1 MVHFSWFLLALTILT
16 SGFTLGIRETFAD
29 DFQLKSMSL
38 FDGDTLAGWEGNAY
52 WFRIE
57 DDAIVAGRLDEKIPH
72 NQFLCTMQRFADFDL
87 RLEAKLVSP
96 NEAQTSES
104 QTSESQT
111 REDPTRDKKK
121 PSLNAGVQ
129 FRTKRIPGDTEVSG
143 YQADMGWIG
152 ERSIWGALYDE
163 SRRRKFLAEPAAD
176 LPQDLVKA
184 NDWNSIRI
192 RCEGPRIQIFIN
204 GVQTVDYTETDDAI
218 ARDGIIGLQIHSGPP
233 AEAHYRNIRIR
244 NLTGG

>member
-1 MVHFSWFLLALTILT
+1 MVRFSWFLLALAVFTH
-16 SGFTLGIRETFAD
+16 GFTPGSREAFAD
-29 DFQLKSMSL
+29 DFELKSMSL

-57 DDAIVAGRLDEKIPH
+57 DDAVVAGRLEEKIPH
-72 NQFLCTMQRFADFDL
+72 NEFLCTMERFADFDL

-96 NEAQTSES
+96 SK
-104 QTSESQT
+104 
-111 REDPTRDKKK
+111 DPSGGKTK

-152 ERSIWGALYDE
+152 DRSIWGALYDE

-176 LPQDLVKA
+176 LPQNLVKE
-184 NDWNSIRI
+184 NDWNSIRV

-204 GVQTVDYTETDDAI
+204 GVQTVDYTETDDTI
-218 ARDGIIGLQIHSGPP
+218 PRDGIIGLQIHSGPP

-244 NLTGG
+244 NLTSK

>member
-1 MVHFSWFLLALTILT
+1 MVRFSWLLAALAVFTH
-16 SGFTLGIRETFAD
+16 GFTLGSREAFAD
-29 DFQLKSMSL
+29 DYELKSMSL
-38 FDGDTLAGWEGNAY
+38 FDGDTLAGWEGNGY

-57 DDAIVAGRLDEKIPH
+57 DDVIVAGRLDEKIPH
-72 NQFLCTMQRFADFDL
+72 NEFLCTMERFADFDL
-87 RLEAKLVSP
+87 RLEAKLVS
-96 NEAQTSES
+96 AS
-104 QTSESQT
+104 
-111 REDPTRDKKK
+111 DKEK

-143 YQADMGWIG
+143 YQADMGMIG
-152 ERSIWGALYDE
+152 DRSIWGALYDE

-176 LPQDLVKA
+176 LPKDLVKA
-184 NDWNSIRI
+184 DDWNSIRV

-218 ARDGIIGLQIHSGPP
+218 PRDGIIGLQIHSGPP

-244 NLTGG
+244 NLTSK

>member
-1 MVHFSWFLLALTILT
+1 MMRFSWFLLAFAVFAP
-16 SGFTLGIRETFAD
+16 GVTLGNREALAD

-38 FDGDTLAGWEGNAY
+38 FDGDTLAGWEGNGY

-72 NQFLCTMQRFADFDL
+72 NEFLCTMERFADFEL

-96 NEAQTSES
+96 NVS
-104 QTSESQT
+104 
-111 REDPTRDKKK
+111 DGKGPDLGKKK

-143 YQADMGWIG
+143 YQADMGNMG

-176 LPQDLVKA
+176 LPQDLVKD

-204 GVQTVDYTETDDAI
+204 GVQTVDYTETDDTI

-244 NLTGG
+244 NLTAN